1 MPDDPKALEEN
12 KSRAWAVAF
21 SAGSELVV
29 YALGGFLLGQWLD
42 RKLGNGPYCRL
53 AGAVGGIFVGLYR
66 LVRTFSK
73 RPGGR

>member
-1 MPDDPKALEEN
+1 MPDKPKPLEAS
-12 KSRAWAVAF
+12 KTGAWGVAF
-21 SAGSELVV
+21 SAGTELVV

-42 RKLGNGPYCRL
+42 RRSGSEILYRL
-53 AGAVGGIFVGLYR
+53 LGAVMGIFVGLYR